1 MDTCIEQAVRVIREF
16 DKGKNKS
23 SLDILVSEKEFM
35 IHHIIAG
42 GMSIAIRGLCTDK
55 GGLIVVGEGYGVISA
70 FKSILKDRVSEFYE
84 ALLTLGT
91 HGIVYPILA
100 PSGAVLFIP
109 AKEIVLFLGSGG
121 DSSMKSDYKELLQAI
136 IVNMLGIAIWL
147 EMNYNAA
154 LDDEPLIPYDVEK
167 IEKLVQ
173 KSLNRMKG
181 MSRGPLNFI

>member
-1 MDTCIEQAVRVIREF
+1 MDTCIEQAVRIIREF

-23 SLDILVSEKEFM
+23 SLDVLVSEKEFI

-42 GMSIAIRGLCTDK
+42 GMSIVIRGLCTDK

-91 HGIVYPILA
+91 NSIVYPILA

-109 AKEIVLFLGSGG
+109 AKEIVLFLGSGE
-121 DSSMKSDYKELLQAI
+121 DSSRKSDEELFQAI
-136 IVNMLGIAIWL
+136 IVNMLGIAVWL

-173 KSLNRMKG
+173 KSLNKLKG